1 MMERR
6 VRERGEG
13 GERERQDRKRK
24 RERATLEGVILLDL
38 MMDRGS
44 LSQGMQVVV
53 RSWKKQ
59 GKESP

>member
-1 MMERR
+1 MKE
-6 VRERGEG
+6 ERGRDRT
-13 GERERQDRKRK
+13 ERERE

-44 LSQGMQVVV
+44 MSQGMQVVV

>member
-1 MMERR
+1 MERR

-24 RERATLEGVILLDL
+24 RERATLEGVILLAL
-38 MMDRGS
+38 RMDKGAM
-44 LSQGMQVVV
+44 SQGMQVAV

-59 GKESP
+59 GKEFP